1 MNDGPT
7 IYVLL
12 CLSAFVAGAVNS
24 LAGGGTLL
32 TFPVL
37 LSIPGMSS
45 VQANATSTVALMPG
59 SAAAAW
65 AYRRELLGTRTWL
78 ARLIPPSL
86 FGGIVGSAL
95 VVMLPGRVFDL
106 AIPWLLLS
114 ASLLFLFQPVFGR
127 VIRARMTS
135 ARPPFTKGTSGQE
148 ISDGAETPL
157 QATKK
162 EGPSSDGI
170 EADEPAASWPSPAR
184 ASASSGS
191 AWMAVTLF
199 QVVVAI
205 YGGYFGAGIG
215 ILMLTAL
222 AFVVPGD
229 IHRLNGLK
237 TFLAACINGVSV
249 LVFLAEGKVVW
260 SYGLTMALAGIAG
273 GFCGAHFGRRLPTAA
288 VRWFVIV
295 MGLTI
300 SAVQFAKQ
308 FAPRTGEPSRPAVVS
323 PIDDGAPR

>member
-1 MNDGPT
+1 MSSGPGV
-7 IYVLL
+7 YALL
-12 CLSAFVAGAVNS
+12 CLAAFVAGAVNS

-45 VQANATSTVALMPG
+45 VLANATSTVALMPG

-65 AYRRELLGTRTWL
+65 GYRRELSGARTWL
-78 ARLIPPSL
+78 LWLVPPSL
-86 FGGIVGSAL
+86 IGGFVGSAL
-95 VVMLPGRVFDL
+95 VVMLPDRVFDV
-106 AIPWLLLS
+106 AVPWLLLA
-114 ASLLFLFQPVFGR
+114 ASLLFLFQPAFTRIVRSR
-127 VIRARMTS
+127 V
-135 ARPPFTKGTSGQE
+135 RPQPAEGSTLDKAAVSEGA
-148 ISDGAETPL
+148 DGA
-157 QATKK
+157 
-162 EGPSSDGI
+162 
-170 EADEPAASWPSPAR
+170 
-184 ASASSGS
+184 
-191 AWMAVTLF
+191 AWLAVGLF
-199 QVVVAI
+199 QVAVAV

-222 AFVVPGD
+222 AFIVPGD

-260 SYGLTMALAGIAG
+260 SYGLAMAVAGIAG

-295 MGLTI
+295 VGLTI

-308 FAPRTGEPSRPAVVS
+308 FTHHEGEPSRPPAVS
-323 PIDDGAPR
+323 AIEEGRRQGAPG